1 MSLSRFARSVRLPRL
16 SRRGHR
22 VRQGAKLS
30 ARAAVVA
37 LIVGLVCLAEPAPT
51 PAEAASLELWSADLT
66 VGNHSSED
74 NYGYNF
80 NDSYGSLSPSHF
92 TYGGG
97 RYTTR
102 SLGVEYGSL
111 TLGFF
116 PDIPFKNDLT
126 LIVGDKSFSA
136 SAATTIVSG
145 SMYWANPG
153 LTWAVADTVSVSL
166 TANVPG
172 QPADFTATPGNEQVT
187 LGWTDPSDSTIT
199 GYQVQRN
206 GGAWTDITDSSA
218 TTVEHIVTGLAN
230 GTEYRFAVRA
240 VIGTFS
246 GEATATETAPRTVP
260 GAPGNVAAAPREG
273 GALLT
278 WEAPASDGGAPIT
291 GYEWAGGWLTGWQP
305 VPNSDVDTRSCDVPG
320 LTNGQSY
327 TLQVG
332 AVNAAGSGAET
343 SASAVTPVALPV
355 AVTISAT
362 RGDGSVTLS
371 WTDPSDSTITR
382 WEVRQDDGAWE
393 AISEST
399 VSTTSHTVTKLT
411 NGTEYT
417 FEIRAVN
424 VSGAGTASNQV
435 SATPA
440 GLPLAPTGFSATG
453 GNTVAILR
461 WSAADDKGSPITK
474 YQYQQDDGAWT
485 DIAMSAPGG
494 ANAVSFT
501 VDNLAN
507 GIGYTFK
514 LRAVNDVGD
523 GAESAEDTATPQL
536 NARPVVTHIGATID
550 EDSAVT
556 IEVLKNVTD
565 ADNDPL
571 TVSSVSDPA
580 HGTAVIVPGA
590 QTVTYTP
597 NADYN
602 GRDSFTYEV
611 SDGQGDT
618 VTGTVTVT
626 VRPVNDAP
634 VAVVDSATTKEDE
647 PVIIDVLENDSDPVE
662 GDTLTIERVS
672 DPAHG
677 AARVANGGITYTPGA
692 DYHDR
697 DSFTYTVTDG
707 GATASATVTVTVT
720 AVNDPPVAAR
730 DSAETDEDTAVTI
743 PVLANDSDAEG
754 NPLTVSSVSDPA
766 HGTAVIVPGAQTV
779 TYTPDA
785 DYHGRDTFT
794 YTVSDGRGA
803 TVTGTVLVWVYAP
816 VATSGTQTTH
826 GVLPGVRTV
835 AGNPQGTLNVEFA
848 QGSSGSAPFQVRLDH
863 AAQGCGAPPAGLA
876 LVTCVQVELFDLNG
890 TPLAAGSQTLP
901 FNSAILNVVATSTQ
915 GIRVYRRDGPEVAWT
930 EIPECSDEA
939 TRECFTV
946 SGNEVTIRNIGR
958 FSQFAVMRPQSTSA
972 VIIGGGTVRR
982 RNRRAPAPTATVT
995 PSPTVPAPTVPVFT
1009 PTPVPPTPPLVIPT
1023 PGEVQVAPT
1032 VVQRTPELP
1041 TSTPPLPSPTAVA
1054 GASATI
1060 ATATPAP
1067 VAAMPATIQPPT
1079 AAAPPAVDESGRGF
1093 SVWLVAVI
1101 AVAAVVAI
1109 GLGIGGWR
1117 LLRR

>member
-1 MSLSRFARSVRLPRL
+1 M
-16 SRRGHR
+16 
-22 VRQGAKLS
+22 
-30 ARAAVVA
+30 
-37 LIVGLVCLAEPAPT
+37 
-51 PAEAASLELWSADLT
+51 
-66 VGNHSSED
+66 
-74 NYGYNF
+74 
-80 NDSYGSLSPSHF
+80 
-92 TYGGG
+92 
-97 RYTTR
+97 
-102 SLGVEYGSL
+102 
-111 TLGFF
+111 
-116 PDIPFKNDLT
+116 
-126 LIVGDKSFSA
+126 
-136 SAATTIVSG
+136 
-145 SMYWANPG
+145 
-153 LTWAVADTVSVSL
+153 
-166 TANVPG
+166 
-172 QPADFTATPGNEQVT
+172 
-187 LGWTDPSDSTIT
+187 
-199 GYQVQRN
+199 
-206 GGAWTDITDSSA
+206 
-218 TTVEHIVTGLAN
+218 
-230 GTEYRFAVRA
+230 
-240 VIGTFS
+240 
-246 GEATATETAPRTVP
+246 
-260 GAPGNVAAAPREG
+260 
-273 GALLT
+273 
-278 WEAPASDGGAPIT
+278 
-291 GYEWAGGWLTGWQP
+291 
-305 VPNSDVDTRSCDVPG
+305 
-320 LTNGQSY
+320 
-327 TLQVG
+327 
-332 AVNAAGSGAET
+332 
-343 SASAVTPVALPV
+343 
-355 AVTISAT
+355 
-362 RGDGSVTLS
+362 
-371 WTDPSDSTITR
+371 
-382 WEVRQDDGAWE
+382 
-393 AISEST
+393 
-399 VSTTSHTVTKLT
+399 
-411 NGTEYT
+411 
-417 FEIRAVN
+417 N

-440 GLPLAPTGFSATG
+440 GKPLAPTGFSATG

-461 WSAADDKGSPITK
+461 WSAADDNGSAITK
-474 YQYQQDDGAWT
+474 YQYQPDGGAWT

-507 GIGYTFK
+507 GTGYTFK

-523 GAESAEDTATPQL
+523 GAASAEDTATPQL

-556 IEVLKNVTD
+556 IEVLRNVTD
-565 ADNDPL
+565 AENDPL

-580 HGTAVIVPGA
+580 RGSAEVNA
-590 QTVTYTP
+590 DYTVTYTP
-597 NADYN
+597 DSDYA
-602 GRDSFTYEV
+602 GEDSFTYEV

-634 VAVVDSATTKEDE
+634 VAVVDSATTKEDK

-677 AARVANGGITYTPGA
+677 AARVTNGRITYTPDA
-692 DYHDR
+692 DYNGR
-697 DSFTYTVTDG
+697 DTFTYTVTDG

-720 AVNDPPVAAR
+720 AVNDAPVAAR

-743 PVLANDSDAEG
+743 PVLANDSDAESD
-754 NPLTVSSVSDPA
+754 PLTVSSVSDPA

-779 TYTPDA
+779 TYTPNA
-785 DYHGRDTFT
+785 DYNGRDTFT

-803 TVTGTVLVWVYAP
+803 AGTGTVLVWVYAP
-816 VATSGTQTTH
+816 VATSDTQTTH
-826 GVLPGVRTV
+826 GVLPGVPTV
-835 AGNPQGTLNVEFA
+835 AGNPQGTLNVEFP
-848 QGSSGSAPFQVRLDH
+848 QGSSGNAPFQVRLDH

-939 TRECFTV
+939 TGECFTV

-1009 PTPVPPTPPLVIPT
+1009 STPVPPTPPLVIRT

-1032 VVQRTPELP
+1032 VVQPPPELP

-1079 AAAPPAVDESGRGF
+1079 AAAPPSVDEPGGGF
-1093 SVWLVAVI
+1093 PVWLVGVI
-1101 AVAAVVAI
+1101 AIAAVVAI